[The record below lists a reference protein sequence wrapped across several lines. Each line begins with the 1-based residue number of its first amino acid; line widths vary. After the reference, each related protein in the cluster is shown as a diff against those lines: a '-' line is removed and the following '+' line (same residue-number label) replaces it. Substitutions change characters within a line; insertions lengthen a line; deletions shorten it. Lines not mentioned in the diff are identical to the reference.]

1 MSDILN
7 LLKNAVNMS
16 GYGASKNFVG
26 YFEKDGKYK
35 PGLAEDAVQ
44 FFLTFFGAS
53 SDQFILASSLHANSD
68 EIGHSGDE
76 VEDKKDLALIE
87 DLTGSGVLKSFS
99 YEKQFGFDY
108 QTDHYETAVEAAWCD
123 IQCRPMTDYE
133 PSDLKKLLLARMLV
147 YGLHGHCFL
156 HNQKCK
162 FHLASQLGPHTL
174 QNTTSRDGYFVS
186 LQNVQLPSGKKN
198 LILPSFVVRVSV

>member
-7 LLKNAVNMS
+7 LLKNAVNMNS
-16 GYGASKNFVG
+16 YGASKNFVG

-35 PGLAEDAVQ
+35 RGLAEDAVQ
-44 FFLTFFGAS
+44 FFFTFFGAS
-53 SDQFILASSLHANSD
+53 SDHFILASSLHANSD

-99 YEKQFGFDY
+99 YDKQFGFDY
-108 QTDHYETAVEAAWCD
+108 QTDGYETAVEAAWCD

-133 PSDLKKLLLARMLV
+133 PSDLKKLLLAKMLV

-156 HNQKCK
+156 ISDRLGLVFYPHDDIGFGVVALSNSADIKVAQV
-162 FHLASQLGPHTL
+162 FLQQAGQL
-174 QNTTSRDGYFVS
+174 
-186 LQNVQLPSGKKN
+186 KN
-198 LILPSFVVRVSV
+198 FNSIIEWKP